1 MNIHFILVK
10 TARGEHLGFA
20 ARALKTM
27 GFDQLRLVASQ
38 VHDDPLA
45 GKTAYGSHDILQ
57 KVAIYQTLDE
67 ATADLDLTIGTTS
80 KQRIKRYDYH
90 HPRELRSIL
99 ASKDP
104 HLNNVGV
111 VFGSEENGLTTEE
124 LQHCDLLSSIPLTT
138 KYPSLNLSQAILI
151 YTWELSGLADSSPE
165 RENPEE
171 VPLQRHLK
179 DQASKLLDSLEL
191 QEKPLLKRRMMDR
204 LMLADS
210 QDMELI
216 LAFLA
221 KLERSLRNQSS
232 KDP

>member
-27 GFDQLRLVASQ
+27 GFDRLRLVSSQ

-45 GKTAYGSHDILQ
+45 GKTAYGSHDILR
-57 KVAIYQTLDE
+57 KVGIYQTLDE
-67 ATADLDLTIGTTS
+67 AIADLDLTIGTTS

-99 ASKDP
+99 AGKDP

-124 LQHCDLLSSIPLTT
+124 LQHCDLISSIPLTA

-151 YTWELSGLADSSPE
+151 YAWELSGLADSSPV
-165 RENPEE
+165 RESPE
-171 VPLQRHLK
+171 VPLQRHLR
-179 DQASKLLDSLEL
+179 DQASKLLNSLEL

-221 KLERSLRNQSS
+221 KLDRSMSNQSS